1 MLTPPADL
9 ASGNPSRAA
18 RMILGY
24 LLKHP
29 VAKDTID
36 GLTEWWLLE
45 RRVAET
51 RREVEEAV
59 DELVELGVLEST
71 QHADAYTNAA
81 AVPQRVLWLECAVG
95 P

>member
-1 MLTPPADL
+1 
-9 ASGNPSRAA
+9 
-18 RMILGY
+18 MILGY

-29 VAKDTID
+29 GAKDTID

-71 QHADAYTNAA
+71 QHADG
-81 AVPQRVLWLECAVG
+81 RVVYALRPDSQERAEHLLDAEEV
-95 P
+95 